1 MSVEMFFIFF
11 FLFSFIR
18 CSSLFSRFDGDV
30 ELFSLGFYLRL
41 MVLLL
46 QLVRWALF
54 CGNITMDGVVSE
66 LVIVWMCVCVCEG
79 VVWASELVS
88 GCVKA
93 KVPFFVI

>member
-1 MSVEMFFIFF
+1 M
-11 FLFSFIR
+11 
-18 CSSLFSRFDGDV
+18 DV

-66 LVIVWMCVCVCEG
+66 LVIVWMCVCVCEDVG
-79 VVWASELVS
+79 E
-88 GCVKA
+88 
-93 KVPFFVI
+93 